1 MAERRISLLN
11 GLNMTNLGKRDQHIY
26 GTIESLAALEALVID
41 TGQKFGLSVEAFHHN
56 DEGGLVDYIEQT
68 VGRFDGYLINPG
80 GLWAYGDPT
89 RIALQ
94 QTGRPVVEVH
104 FANIHATGGRSV
116 FTESVDGTVMGMRQ
130 FGYLGGLAALA
141 CMVGAQT

>member
-11 GLNMTNLGKRDQHIY
+11 GPNMTNLGRRDQHIY
-26 GTIESLAALEALVID
+26 GTIESLAALEGLVVD
-41 TGQKFGLSVEAFHHN
+41 TGRAFGLAVEPFRHN
-56 DEGGLVDYIEQT
+56 EEGGLVDHIEQT
-68 VGRFDGYLINPG
+68 VGQFDGYLINPG

-94 QTGRPVVEVH
+94 ATGRPVVEVH

-130 FGYLGGLAALA
+130 FGYLGAIVSLAYL
-141 CMVGAQT
+141 VGAQP